1 MTKGVSKPKTLAQE
15 RKKQFVQAKVNRVK
29 RARDSA
35 VATEKRTGDEAAIA
49 ARKRADRAE
58 KTYHARNDA
67 GFYERSKAEINKK
80 KVAAKKSIR
89 SKPSTAERTKLENDY
104 DMYQARHGLSDPET
118 QAKAR
123 KTMAAQQRF
132 HKRRGDDGKR
142 SK

>member
-1 MTKGVSKPKTLAQE
+1 MKAKAKLLTAKGVNARELASVRAQE
-15 RKKQFVQAKVNRVK
+15 RMALREK
-29 RARDSA
+29 RAGESNKRSDRKAA
-35 VATEKRTGDEAAIA
+35 VKEK
-49 ARKRADRAE
+49 
-58 KTYHARNDA
+58 
-67 GFYERSKAEINKK
+67 
-80 KVAAKKSIR
+80 IR